1 MCRVLVFSKDRPM
14 QLHAYLESL
23 LLFSDIQEENIS
35 VLYCN
40 KDNISYKRVKSSF
53 RRVDWISEIEFGRQV
68 REWIENNQ
76 DEYIMFGCDD
86 VVFKDFF
93 HISEIERFLKNN
105 DDIFGLSIRLGRNL
119 DGCPSDYE
127 IRDKF
132 CVWNWQSNKLD
143 NFHYPWELDCT
154 VYRACDVKDIINK
167 CNLNFENPNY
177 FEEFVELAPTT
188 YIHREKLAC
197 YNEKGKAIVITINR
211 VQDTHCNPV
220 DDSIQT
226 DPETL
231 SYLYNE
237 KNYRLDVKKISKK
250 RNKTVHV
257 NSSFFILFPKLRTK
271 KRNGL
276 FKRKSL

>member
-1 MCRVLVFSKDRPM
+1 M
-14 QLHAYLESL
+14 
-23 LLFSDIQEENIS
+23 
-35 VLYCN
+35 
-40 KDNISYKRVKSSF
+40 
-53 RRVDWISEIEFGRQV
+53 
-68 REWIENNQ
+68 
-76 DEYIMFGCDD
+76 
-86 VVFKDFF
+86 
-93 HISEIERFLKNN
+93 
-105 DDIFGLSIRLGRNL
+105 SIRLGRNL

-154 VYRACDVKDIINK
+154 VYRACDVKDIMNK
-167 CNLNFENPNY
+167 CNLDFENPNY

-188 YIHREKLAC
+188 YIHRGKLAC

-250 RNKTVHV
+250 KK
-257 NSSFFILFPKLRTK
+257 PKKL
-271 KRNGL
+271 
-276 FKRKSL
+276 